1 MKSFKIIIDE
11 DALTDLQ
18 RATNWYNERVENLG
32 ARFKKQVKRQIA
44 GLKKNAIGFTIRYRK
59 IHCLPVKKFPYIIH
73 YSVDEAKSVVK
84 ILAIIHTSRDPDIWE
99 TKTKS
104 F

>member
-1 MKSFKIIIDE
+1 MIDE
-11 DALTDLQ
+11 DALMDLQ
-18 RATNWYNERVENLG
+18 EATDWYNGRAENLG
-32 ARFKKQVKRQIA
+32 SRFKKQVKRQIA
-44 GLKKNAIGFTIRYRK
+44 GLKKNAIGFNIRYAK

-99 TKTKS
+99 KKTKTS
-104 F
+104 